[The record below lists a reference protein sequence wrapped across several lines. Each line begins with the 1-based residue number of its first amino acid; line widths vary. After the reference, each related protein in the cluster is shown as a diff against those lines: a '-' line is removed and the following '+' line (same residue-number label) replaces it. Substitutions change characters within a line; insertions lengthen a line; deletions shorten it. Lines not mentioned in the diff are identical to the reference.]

1 MWRGTFVQVNQKPR
15 VQFSVVVLWQSW
27 EYCEAAIAKL
37 SEKNQVFF
45 WKWWWENELLPDQK
59 NYPILGLPALG
70 HWFWPIPGCSSLCR
84 ATRRKGF
91 DCWCLSDAT
100 WTSFVMVVFQI
111 NHVHPS
117 SFWKLYNS
125 SVNMNKYILTKAIYI
140 SFNSAQKCLL
150 FLDVPTLNIK
160 DWKTGNPRCVGKVG
174 KQERPSARI
183 GVYPSEK
190 LREDLGISGKC
201 LGGTSKDMLWHLVMP
216 LGRQKEHFVCS
227 SRTNRVAPRKTPA
240 SIKEF
245 WLLPGSACKTLHFF
259 LIAWLPWGNPWE
271 WISTRHRSVLCSHCS
286 WNCFAVT
293 ACLCHLTLML
303 SHCNYQQ
310 LRAEGS
316 NANSTEVSNYLKE
329 KKKNNSNQNFPRP
342 TNK

>member
-37 SEKNQVFF
+37 SEKKQVFF

-140 SFNSAQKCLL
+140 NFNSAQKYLL
-150 FLDVPTLNIK
+150 FFGCAYIKHQGLKNRESQVCREGGEAGETL
-160 DWKTGNPRCVGKVG
+160 
-174 KQERPSARI
+174 
-183 GVYPSEK
+183 
-190 LREDLGISGKC
+190 
-201 LGGTSKDMLWHLVMP
+201 SKDRSISL
-216 LGRQKEHFVCS
+216 
-227 SRTNRVAPRKTPA
+227 RKA
-240 SIKEF
+240 KRGF
-245 WLLPGSACKTLHFF
+245 
-259 LIAWLPWGNPWE
+259 GNKWE
-271 WISTRHRSVLCSHCS
+271 MS
-286 WNCFAVT
+286 WR
-293 ACLCHLTLML
+293 
-303 SHCNYQQ
+303 Y
-310 LRAEGS
+310 
-316 NANSTEVSNYLKE
+316 
-329 KKKNNSNQNFPRP
+329 
-342 TNK
+342 